1 MFGSG
6 KCRRCPEGY
15 DYRKAY
21 QELIGVYRLTGEI
34 AAEYG
39 ITIVIE
45 PLSRAETNMICTMAE
60 GAMLES
66 DVNHP
71 NVKLLSDYF
80 HVIANHDNIEDI
92 RAIGEFGHI
101 HIAAGKGR
109 LYPLS
114 EEGEQYREFIGAL
127 KAAGYDGRISIEGKT
142 TEIEKDG
149 AAALALLKKLEA
161 EA

>member
-1 MFGSG
+1 
-6 KCRRCPEGY
+6 
-15 DYRKAY
+15 
-21 QELIGVYRLTGEI
+21 
-34 AAEYG
+34 
-39 ITIVIE
+39 
-45 PLSRAETNMICTMAE
+45 
-60 GAMLES
+60 MLES